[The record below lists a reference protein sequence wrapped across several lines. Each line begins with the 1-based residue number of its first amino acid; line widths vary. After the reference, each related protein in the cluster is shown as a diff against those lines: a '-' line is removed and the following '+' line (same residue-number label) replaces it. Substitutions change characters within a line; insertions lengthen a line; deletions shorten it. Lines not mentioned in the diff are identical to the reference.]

1 MARTT
6 SILTTAEIQAV
17 EYLAALDASKA
28 VVTDASGLVIS
39 STATATEVGYLSG
52 VTSAI
57 QTQLNSKPGLS
68 DNNTW
73 TGTNTFSNTVSLDTI
88 QSRTSA
94 GIAVKNSSAAD
105 VALFGAGGGT
115 TATFYGGVNVTGTLQ
130 VTQLVQLQSTLNYF
144 GSDSSDGS
152 DNKVV
157 FLNGAGG
164 GHSVTRAGYIY
175 VVGNEYASEGGDVT
189 LVAGD
194 SAISGNINMYVYNG
208 GFTQVVKIDR
218 ATGSFTLGSSTGV
231 GTRSFYAGAGT
242 FSGAITQT
250 AGQIFT
256 SSSANNFIN
265 LDSSGNMLTASR
277 SSINNYI
284 DYDNSSTASALW
296 NLIVD
301 ATGTPQTIFSA
312 REDGVFTIQYSNAT
326 ANVLTITGTTLTTG
340 SSLRVYD
347 NSADTGVRRVIF
359 ATNDHASAT
368 GCIVAHL
375 QQDSTGDGIYIDKNS
390 SGNSINIDADDNS
403 ASAMYGIVMDIANAG
418 AGLEYAFRF
427 NGSEVTSNNIRISNA
442 GTDRLIPTT
451 DSSGN
456 YTITALA
463 KLSSSASTYN
473 SLDLSD
479 SSGNALLSS
488 RGSIFLDIDADNNST
503 ANVLFVRFNAANY
516 TAIFEEDGAL
526 TLGTVAKTGSY
537 ALYSGA
543 ISVMNNGNVTIA
555 NTNESTTLTN
565 FTQAITNAGV
575 LINTEYTANAYTAGL
590 FWATSN
596 DNATKPKAGIFMQ
609 ETGSGTYIVMGTSN
623 AYATG
628 IVNTITVGPDGDIAA
643 NRYSAVS
650 TATTQNI
657 LASFGDSLT
666 TGRGLYVYSNSGS
679 ASSRSLAE
687 IHNDSTAATGTT
699 ALLIKQD
706 ANYLSQ
712 YIIHGGSTIGAF
724 YIGADSLGAGG
735 YCANFVS
742 NSSDASSRWLVGIVN
757 QHASSTGTGLF
768 AMEQN
773 AVTSTNYR
781 KYARYFAGSGTYITF
796 WTADNTTP
804 NGTLSGSAGDIC
816 YSTNGNV
823 YRCTSGTSWTAL

>member
-94 GIAVKNSSAAD
+94 GIAVKNSSSAD
-105 VALFGAGGGT
+105 IALFGAGAGT
-115 TATFYGGVNVTGTLQ
+115 NATFYGGVNVTGTLQ
-130 VTQLVQLQSTLNYF
+130 VTQLVQLQSALNYF
-144 GSDSSDGS
+144 GSDSADGS

-164 GHSVTRAGYIY
+164 GHSPTRAGYVY
-175 VVGNEYASEGGDVT
+175 CVGNEYASEGGDVT

-194 SAISGNINMYVYNG
+194 SAISGNINMYVHNG
-208 GFTQVVKIDR
+208 GYTQVVKIDR
-218 ATGSFTLGSSTGV
+218 ATGSFTLGSVAGT
-231 GTRSFYAGAGT
+231 GTRAFYAGAGT
-242 FSGAITQT
+242 FSGTITQT

-256 SSSANNFIN
+256 SSNANNFIN

-284 DYDNSSTASALW
+284 DYDATSTATALW

-301 ATGTPQTIFSA
+301 ASGTPQTIFSA
-312 REDGVFTIQYSNAT
+312 REDGVFTTQYST
-326 ANVLTITGTTLTTG
+326 DTGNVFTITGTTLTTG

-347 NSADTGVRRVIF
+347 NGADASVRRVIF

-442 GTDRLIPTT
+442 GTDRLIPTM
-451 DSSGN
+451 DSSAN
-456 YTITALA
+456 LTVTALYTDGI
-463 KLSSSASTYN
+463 SVTN
-473 SLDLSD
+473 
-479 SSGNALLSS
+479 SGNV
-488 RGSIFLDIDADNNST
+488 I
-503 ANVLFVRFNAANY
+503 
-516 TAIFEEDGAL
+516 
-526 TLGTVAKTGSY
+526 
-537 ALYSGA
+537 
-543 ISVMNNGNVTIA
+543 IA

-575 LINTEYTANAYTAGL
+575 LINTEYTANAYTSGI

-596 DNATKPKAGIFMQ
+596 DNATKPKAGIFIQ
-609 ETGSGTYIVMGTSN
+609 ETGLGTYLFLGTSN
-623 AYATG
+623 LYATG
-628 IVNTITVGPDGDIAA
+628 IVNTVTVGPDGDIAA

-679 ASSRSLAE
+679 SSSRSLVE
-687 IHNDSTAATGTT
+687 IHNDSSAATGTT
-699 ALLIKQD
+699 TLLIKQD